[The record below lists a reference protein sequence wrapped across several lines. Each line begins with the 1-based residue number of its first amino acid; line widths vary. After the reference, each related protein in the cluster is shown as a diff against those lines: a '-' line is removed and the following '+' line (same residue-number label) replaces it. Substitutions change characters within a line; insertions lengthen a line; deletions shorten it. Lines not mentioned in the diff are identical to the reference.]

1 MFCMKCGQEI
11 PDNASVCE
19 HCGQPTQ
26 QAAQQPEYQPT
37 YYTEQP
43 SEYQTAPPAKQQMPM
58 KWFKFLIYFALFAGP
73 ILNFING
80 FSMLTGA
87 QYGADAEMVYAVIKG
102 LRFFDILCGVILIGL
117 AVFGIITRFQLSGYK
132 YHGPRMLTIL
142 YAGIAV
148 YDLIYIVGLNIIMP
162 DAVLAQL
169 DFASTYGALA
179 GSVVFIFVNHI
190 YFKKRSHLFYK

>member
-11 PDNASVCE
+11 ADNASVCE

-26 QAAQQPEYQPT
+26 QTAQPAEYQPT
-37 YYTEQP
+37 HYMDQP
-43 SEYQTAPPAKQQMPM
+43 SDYQPVPPAQQQMPM

-87 QYGADAEMVYAVIKG
+87 QYGEDMEMVYAAIKG
-102 LRFFDILCGVILIGL
+102 LRVFDIFCGLLLIGL
-117 AVFGIITRFQLSGYK
+117 ACFGIFTRFQLAGYK
-132 YHGPRMLTIL
+132 YRGPLMLTIL

-148 YDLIYIVGLNIIMP
+148 YDLIYVVGLNIIMP
-162 DAVLAQL
+162 KAVLEQL
-169 DFASTYGALA
+169 NFASTYGALI
-179 GSVVFIFVNHI
+179 GSVVFVYVNHI